1 MARDDTVSIS
11 NVRGEPDRERRVVYA
26 REDRS
31 SKLRRVMGRV
41 GNYAL
46 MLFFVVLM
54 ASPLLWMFI
63 SSIKTNQEST
73 AWPPTLLPQSPTLDA
88 YRDLFNVSDFGT
100 YLRNSV
106 IVSVVATLGVLV
118 ISLCAAYAMSRF
130 NFRLLRGLG
139 EISLFAYMIP
149 PILLLVPVARIVANL
164 GLANNLSALVLLYT
178 ATQLPFGLWI
188 LRSYINGIAIDLE
201 QAAMVDGATRFKAF
215 RDVVVPQTLPGIIST
230 AVFTFNACWS
240 EYLFASTLM
249 TSPSR
254 LTLSPGLTLLL
265 DQTGVYSWSMLMA
278 GSVVVVLPV
287 IVLFIIVQ
295 KGLVSGMGEGA
306 VKG

>member
-1 MARDDTVSIS
+1 MARQNTLSQASTRD
-11 NVRGEPDRERRVVYA
+11 E
-26 REDRS
+26 RS
-31 SKLRRVMGRV
+31 SGHVRRYEETPLSQRAGRILGRL
-41 GNYAL
+41 GNYVL
-46 MLFFVVLM
+46 LIFFTLLM
-54 ASPLLWMFI
+54 ALPLVWMFI
-63 SSIKTNQEST
+63 SSLKTNQEST
-73 AWPPTLLPQSPTLDA
+73 AYPPTLLPKTVTIDA
-88 YRDLFNVSDFGT
+88 YVDLFEISAFGT

-106 IVSVVATLGVLV
+106 IVSVIATAAVIV

-139 EISLFAYMIP
+139 EISLFAYMVP
-149 PILLLVPVARIVANL
+149 PILLLVPIARIVTNL

-201 QAAMVDGATRFKAF
+201 QAAMVDGATRFMAF
-215 RDVVVPQTLPGIIST
+215 RHVIIPQTIPGIIST
-230 AVFTFNACWS
+230 SVFTFNACWS

-249 TSPSR
+249 TSPSK

-265 DQTGVYSWSMLMA
+265 DQTGVYSWAMLMA

-287 IVLFIIVQ
+287 IVLFIVVQ
-295 KGLVSGMGEGA
+295 KGLVSGLGEGA
-306 VKG
+306 LKG

>member
-1 MARDDTVSIS
+1 
-11 NVRGEPDRERRVVYA
+11 
-26 REDRS
+26 
-31 SKLRRVMGRV
+31 MGRV

-46 MLFFVVLM
+46 MLFFVLLM

-73 AWPPTLLPQSPTLDA
+73 AWPPTLLPQSPTFGA
-88 YRDLFNVSDFGT
+88 YRNLFDVSDFAT

-106 IVSVVATLGVLV
+106 IVSVVATLGVIV
-118 ISLCAAYAMSRF
+118 ISLCAAYALSRF

-139 EISLFAYMIP
+139 EISLFAYMVP

-164 GLANNLSALVLLYT
+164 GLANNLFALVLLYT

-215 RDVVVPQTLPGIIST
+215 RDVIVPQTLPGIIST

-265 DQTGVYSWSMLMA
+265 DQTAVYSWSMLMA

>member
-1 MARDDTVSIS
+1 MAQQQLVPISREQARDGSRLSVT
-11 NVRGEPDRERRVVYA
+11 YA
-26 REDRS
+26 REHRS
-31 SKLRRVMGRV
+31 AVIKRALGRA
-41 GNYAL
+41 GNYLL

-73 AWPPTLLPQSPTLDA
+73 AWPPTLLPKQPTFDA
-88 YRDLFNVSDFGT
+88 YRDLFQISAFGT

-106 IVSVVATLGVLV
+106 IVSVIATAAV
-118 ISLCAAYAMSRF
+118 IVFSLCAAYAMSRF
-130 NFRLLRGLG
+130 RFRLLRGLG
-139 EISLFAYMIP
+139 EISLFAYMVP
-149 PILLLVPVARIVANL
+149 PILLLVPIARMVTNL
-164 GLANNLSALVLLYT
+164 GLANNLVALVLLYT

-188 LRSYINGIAIDLE
+188 LRSYVNGIAIDLE
-201 QAAMVDGATRFKAF
+201 QAAMVDGATRFMAF
-215 RDVVVPQTLPGIIST
+215 RHIIVPQTLPGIIST

-249 TSPSR
+249 TSPKR

-265 DQTGVYSWSMLMA
+265 DQTGVYSWAMLMA

-306 VKG
+306 LKG